1 VTTRVLVNLF
11 SASQEYQVRQ
21 AEDARATA
29 VRLGLDVEVVFS
41 EGNAVL
47 QIQQLFAALR
57 APASEKP
64 VVLVVSTQAPD
75 GLERVARNAV
85 QSGVGWI
92 LLNRQATYIDRLRQ
106 DHPRVLITSVTADHR
121 DVGRIQGRQIRS
133 LIPGGGSV
141 LYVQGPTEVPS
152 ARQRLEGTR
161 EELAGSPYDL
171 RVLNGDWSEAG
182 GQQAVA
188 GWLRLKTSDAFV
200 PDVICCQND
209 LMALGARRA
218 LEATHPKWAT
228 APFLGVDGLPT
239 GGQRHVAQGLL
250 TATVVIPSCS
260 GPALDVAARV
270 LRQRAQAPDQIKV
283 TPEPFP
289 PLNEIQ
295 VGRARQA

>member
-1 VTTRVLVNLF
+1 MKTRVIVNLY

-29 VRLGLDVEVVFS
+29 MRLGLDVEVVFS

-57 APASEKP
+57 APVGDRPGA
-64 VVLVVSTQAPD
+64 LVVSTQAPD

-85 QSGVGWI
+85 QGGIGWI

-106 DHPRVLITSVTADHR
+106 DHPTALVTSVTADHR
-121 DVGRIQGRQIRS
+121 DVGRIQGRQIKS
-133 LIPGGGSV
+133 LAPDGGAV

-152 ARQRLEGTR
+152 AQQRLEGTR
-161 EELAGSPYDL
+161 DELAGARYDL
-171 RVLNGDWSEAG
+171 RVVNGDWSEAG
-182 GQQAVA
+182 GEHAVTS
-188 GWLRLKTSDAFV
+188 WLRLKTSDAFV

-218 LEATHPKWAT
+218 VEAIHPEWAT

-250 TATVVIPSCS
+250 AATVVIPSCS
-260 GPALDVAARV
+260 GPALEVAARV
-270 LRQRAQAPDQIKV
+270 LRQRAQAPYQVKV

-289 PLNEIQ
+289 PLSEIQ
-295 VGRARQA
+295 AGRARQA